1 MKRIIIAISLLF
13 PFATVVR
20 SQTTSIDFDFC
31 EVSLGMPRQ
40 EVIKRCTDG
49 GLKQVDSNKNS
60 ILWNTET
67 DTSSPHYEHHSE
79 HLTMFKND
87 RLVFADRK
95 WTPANSRATVG
106 TVMAALRFT
115 KNNPQNC
122 VIEYRAM
129 HIGSVNFDRVFIE
142 CGDRTIYFDGDR
154 EGKFSEDVTESI
166 GEIPKEEH

>member
-1 MKRIIIAISLLF
+1 MRRIIIAISLLF
-13 PFATVVR
+13 PFAAFVR
-20 SQTTSIDFDFC
+20 GQTTSIDFDFC
-31 EVSLGMPRQ
+31 EVSLGMSRQ
-40 EVIKRCTDG
+40 QVIKRCTDG
-49 GLKQVDSNKNS
+49 GLKQVESSKNS

-67 DTSSPHYEHHSE
+67 DTSSPLYEHHSE

-106 TVMAALRFT
+106 TVMSALRFT

-129 HIGSVNFDRVFIE
+129 HVGSVNFDRVLIE
-142 CGDRTIYFDGDR
+142 CGERTIYFDGDSQ
-154 EGKFSEDVTESI
+154 GKFSEDVTEII
-166 GEIPKEEH
+166 GEIQKAEH